1 LGFPQKITATVGE
14 FLPAQSTLMRTLNKK
29 HLAPSQIYAL
39 LTPWR
44 RELVLFLMTKAQSKP
59 ATHTAMERIRE
70 YLTTFQHVSIS
81 LTGHDLEELGLPK
94 GPAYRRVLDRVL
106 TAKLDGLVAT
116 PEDEY
121 RLVKTFIHQETASGR
136 SRK

>member
-1 LGFPQKITATVGE
+1 VGE

-39 LTPWR
+39 LTPWPK
-44 RELVLFLMTKAQSKP
+44 ELVLFLMTKAQSKP
-59 ATHTAMERIRE
+59 ATQMAMERIRE

-81 LTGHDLEELGLPK
+81 LTGHDLEEMGLPK
-94 GPAYRRVLDRVL
+94 GPAYRRVLDRVF
-106 TAKLDGLVAT
+106 TAQLDGLVAT